1 MENILKFSVN
11 NIQLMDNIEKSL
23 FKKVKIKA
31 FATGEN
37 CHTMPIE
44 EDTLKRGAKTIYNKP
59 ILWKYNKY
67 FDDAMG
73 HEKDEVPC
81 GFVPETND
89 NPIRFEI
96 DKGRLYIVIYALLW
110 TKYCGKLIDIF
121 KRDNN
126 KKDVSV
132 EIAVIEDEENNFSS
146 KPKIKDFV
154 IAGITLLGEMVNPAC
169 KGCEAEL
176 LEFSEN
182 KSEFLKNESII
193 TFESEIKIENSKEFA
208 VDGKW
213 ENPRR
218 KLFTPLSKQPN
229 KKTLLSEAYLITD
242 FKDDNIQITK
252 FKYPHHIIK
261 DGNLVVHKT
270 GLTSAFKRAAQQ
282 NIINNENIKKHIMK
296 HYKELGL
303 SQENFSEFDLNE
315 EEFNMYFSK
324 EFKYERVGDLVMAD
338 NKEMKEET
346 KEEKMQEEKVEEVK
360 EECKKMADEEKV
372 EEVKEECKKMEEDE
386 RDEETDKEDAHDED
400 DNHDDDDDDDDDK
413 HKDENM
419 SEEDKDAKIKEM
431 SEKIDKLEEE
441 NRAYMSKIESMSD
454 YEELKKFKADTE
466 ERQMREEEIRK
477 MTTVMEDIENRGV
490 RMSEDDKK
498 ALMAKVKEFSS
509 LDAWS
514 NYVKAQ
520 AFDMRENTDGVV
532 KFALPY
538 AEKNSTGSIWDKF

>member
-1 MENILKFSVN
+1 MENTLVFSVN

-23 FKKVKIKA
+23 FRKVKIKA

-89 NPIRFEI
+89 NPIRFET

-121 KRDNN
+121 ERDNN

-182 KSEFLKNESII
+182 KSEFLKNESMIN
-193 TFESEIKIENSKEFA
+193 FESEIKIENSKEFA

-229 KKTLLSEAYLITD
+229 KKSLLSEAYLVTD
-242 FKDDNIQITK
+242 FKDDSIQITK

-270 GLTSAFKRAAQQ
+270 GLTSAFKRATQQ

-303 SQENFSEFDLNE
+303 SQENFSDFDLNE
-315 EEFNMYFSK
+315 EEFNIYFSK
-324 EFKYERVGDLVMAD
+324 EFKRERVGDLGMAD

-346 KEEKMQEEKVEEVK
+346 KEEKMQEKKVEEVK

-400 DNHDDDDDDDDDK
+400 DNHDEDDE

-441 NRAYMSKIESMSD
+441 NKAYMSKIESMSD

-466 ERQMREEEIRK
+466 ERQMREEEMRK
-477 MTTVMEDIENRGV
+477 MTTVMEEIENRGV

-498 ALMAKVKEFSS
+498 TLMAKVKEFSS